1 MSSQNLSVGD
11 ESAPRFPFPVG
22 ADTGRPRHRT
32 VDRIADILE
41 YVARA
46 PQPQGLT
53 EISKAIGA
61 PVSSTQSLVNGL
73 AAAGYLEERNKIFR
87 LGLAPYL
94 LSTLAGS
101 RPVDQ
106 VTHEMLEDVVAETG
120 YIAVLASLVG
130 DNVYYLDY
138 ASSDEKFEYL
148 AQNRLQRPPLE
159 TSAGWAILSGLGDDR
174 VWGILAAS
182 ESAVETINKFQR
194 WYPSMRDSGE
204 CVAPGVA
211 LNGADGVAVTVEN
224 QGMVVASV
232 AVIASP
238 EEIARDSDKII
249 EVLRRHRRQWDR

>member
-1 MSSQNLSVGD
+1 MPD
-11 ESAPRFPFPVG
+11 APHPESAPRFPFPV
-22 ADTGRPRHRT
+22 DQQPGRSHHRT

-41 YVARA
+41 FVARN
-46 PQPQGLT
+46 PQPRGLT
-53 EISKAIGA
+53 DISKAIGA

-73 AAAGYLEERNKIFR
+73 VAAGYLEERDKAFR

-106 VTHEMLEDVVAETG
+106 VTHEMLEDVVEETG

-138 ASSDEKFEYL
+138 ALSDPEFEYL

-159 TSAGWAILSGLGDDR
+159 TSAGWAILSGLGHEQ

-182 ESAVETINKFQR
+182 ESSQETINKFQR
-194 WYPSMRDSGE
+194 WYPDMRTTGE

-211 LNGADGVAVTVEN
+211 LNGADGVAVRVES
-224 QGMVVASV
+224 QGVAVASV
-232 AVIASP
+232 SVIAST
-238 EEIARDSDKII
+238 EQIARDADRII
-249 EVLRRHRRQWDR
+249 EVLRRHSARWNR

>member
-1 MSSQNLSVGD
+1 MSTQNAHVPEG
-11 ESAPRFPFPVG
+11 SAPRFPFPLG

-41 YVARA
+41 HIARA

-73 AAAGYLEERNKIFR
+73 AAAGYLEERNKTFR

-120 YIAVLASLVG
+120 YIAVLATLVG
-130 DNVYYLDY
+130 DNVYYIDY
-138 ASSDEKFEYL
+138 ACSDKKFEYL
-148 AQNRLQRPPLE
+148 AQNRLRRPPLE
-159 TSAGWAILSGLGDDR
+159 TSAGWAILSGMGHDR

-182 ESAVETINKFQR
+182 DSSEETINKFQR
-194 WYPSMRDSGE
+194 WYPEMRDSGE

-211 LNGADGVAVTVEN
+211 LNGADGVAVTVKN

-232 AVIASP
+232 GVIASM
-238 EEIARDSDKII
+238 EEIAKDSEKITA
-249 EVLRRHRRQWDR
+249 VLRRHRRQWDR